1 MILQQHVS
9 IQLGATVEDYD
20 PKELVVVDT
29 GPEPSAFFQEKAQED
44 PRIIYRNL
52 VGFSSLYE
60 FAVPTEKMGF
70 SHNLQK
76 IDWITIE
83 SIDDFSGF
91 DGKLKK

>member
-9 IQLGATVEDYD
+9 IELGATVEDYD

-52 VGFSSLYE
+52 LNLMSLLYQQK
-60 FAVPTEKMGF
+60 KMGF

-76 IDWITIE
+76 IDWITI
-83 SIDDFSGF
+83 DDFPGF